1 MIRSNLIRLLALL
14 LVPALSHAQ
23 ESDDRFAAARDII
36 AASQGIVTPDGV
48 QESFIVTLGGA
59 RQVASVRGAHRAN
72 PLLLFVHAG
81 PGSVEMPMAWTF
93 QRPWEDYFTVVQW
106 DQRGA
111 GKSYPLNDPKALAPT
126 MTLDRYR
133 DDAIELIQLLTRK
146 YGQRKVILMGHSW
159 GSAVG
164 LAVAASRPDLL
175 HAYVGVGQA
184 IDWRENERVGL
195 AWALEQARKRG
206 NAQAVR
212 ELEALKPYPDSGPF
226 TIEKA
231 DAWRKWAIGWGSLAA
246 YRANADFYFDATKL
260 SPEYTPAD
268 RKAWGD
274 GSSFS
279 VTTLWP
285 KLADISFR
293 DLHKMQVPVI
303 LFLGRHDYTVPAPIA
318 AAWFERLEAPRKKL
332 VWFEHSSHL
341 PMIEEPGRTFLALV
355 QDVRPLANADAS
367 SR

>member
-1 MIRSNLIRLLALL
+1 MLRSILLLAFPS
-14 LVPALSHAQ
+14 LVLAQ
-23 ESDDRFAAARDII
+23 SAPEDSFAAARAIV
-36 AASQGIVTPDGV
+36 ANAQSIVTPDGV
-48 QESFIVTLGGA
+48 QENFVVTLGGA
-59 RQVASVRGAHRAN
+59 RQAVSVRGAHRAN
-72 PLLLFVHAG
+72 PLLLFVHGG
-81 PGSVEMPMAWTF
+81 PGSVEMPMAWSF

-111 GKSYPLNDPKALAPT
+111 GKSYPLNDPKVLAPT

-133 DDAIELIQLLTRK
+133 DDAIELIQLLARR

-164 LAVAASRPDLL
+164 LAVAARRPDLL

-195 AWALEQARKRG
+195 AWALEQARAHH
-206 NAQAVR
+206 NEQAVR

-246 YRANADFYFDATKL
+246 YRTNADFYFDTTKI

-268 RKAWGD
+268 RKAWDD
-274 GSSFS
+274 GSGFS
-279 VTTLWP
+279 VATLWP
-285 KLADISFR
+285 RLADMSFAKLR
-293 DLHKMQVPVI
+293 KIQVPVV

-318 AAWFERLEAPRKKL
+318 AAWFDRLDAPQKKL

-341 PMIEEPGRTFLALV
+341 PMIEEPGRTFVALV
-355 QDVRPLANADAS
+355 EYVRPLAERAPP
-367 SR
+367 